1 MIGPLNLKSF
11 QCRKVFSQNG
21 DLVKYF
27 MAAYFCPLHARYV
40 NMRLIYVNM
49 QDNYV
54 DMQYKFSHMLI

>member
-1 MIGPLNLKSF
+1 MINVSLNRFNYLGDNI
-11 QCRKVFSQNG
+11 FSQNG

-49 QDNYV
+49 QD
-54 DMQYKFSHMLI
+54 MQYEFSHMLI